1 MVYRAHDICHGCI
14 HDGRPAR
21 QRHDRGT
28 VGSVRERGAA
38 VDIAGLTK
46 HYGDVRAV
54 DGVDLMIAPGEVV
67 ALLGPNGAGK
77 STTVDMMLGLIKP
90 DKGAATVFG
99 RTPRDAV
106 KEGIVGA
113 MLQAGALRDNLTVAE
128 TVGEI
133 AALHGRYGKVKE
145 VLERTGLTELAKQ

>member
-1 MVYRAHDICHGCI
+1 MTNA
-14 HDGRPAR
+14 
-21 QRHDRGT
+21 
-28 VGSVRERGAA
+28 GAA
-38 VDIAGLTK
+38 VHLVGLAK
-46 HYGDVRAV
+46 HYGQVRAV

-90 DKGAATVFG
+90 DVGTVTVFG
-99 RTPRDAV
+99 RTPREAV
-106 KEGIVGA
+106 REGIVGA

-133 AALHGRYGKVKE
+133 AALHGRYGRIKE
-145 VLERTGLTELAKQ
+145 IGRAHV